1 MTGQRLAI
9 RLMIAQAALFAAE
22 TAIIHHIGTQVSV
35 LQLAFVRGA
44 AGVVL
49 ALVLASGTGL
59 AVVRTRQPVLQLLRG
74 AVSFLYLLAMIYSF
88 GHLPFADATAI
99 SYTQVLYIA
108 LFSVLILGE
117 TVSGL
122 NWAAAAIGI
131 VGALLISKP
140 SFSGWTS
147 AYLLAL
153 IATSLN
159 GLAFV
164 LNRYL
169 QREDSEATT
178 MFYTNLVPAIG
189 SLPAVIWAVY
199 PAAPTLVW
207 LPGLI
212 LLGPAGVYCG
222 IAAVRHSRAAALGPY
237 TLLRLVIALSAGIV
251 IFHEMP
257 GVSSAIGAGLILGS
271 CFLSSASTKHA
282 DSRRPRIACLSKSAS
297 IAAAANNDD
306 RDPLPPILRPCPQRA
321 SSRAVRREL
330 APLRSNPSL

>member
-22 TAIIHHIGTQVSV
+22 TAIIHQIGAQASA

-44 AGVVL
+44 SGVVL
-49 ALVLASGTGL
+49 ALVLAPGTGFS
-59 AVVRTRQPVLQLLRG
+59 VMRTRQPVLQLVRG
-74 AVSFLYLLAMIYSF
+74 GVAFLYLLAMIYSF
-88 GHLPFADATAI
+88 GHLPFVDATAI

-122 NWAAAAIGI
+122 HWVAAVIGI
-131 VGALLISKP
+131 AGALLISKP
-140 SFSGWTS
+140 SLSGWTS
-147 AYLLAL
+147 AYFLAL
-153 IATSLN
+153 VATSLN

-189 SLPAVIWAVY
+189 SLPALVWAAR
-199 PAAPTLVW
+199 PAASTLVW
-207 LPGLI
+207 LPALAF
-212 LLGPAGVYCG
+212 LGPMGVYCG
-222 IAAVRHSRAAALGPY
+222 IAAARHSSAATLGPY

-257 GVSSAIGAGLILGS
+257 GVMSAVGASLILGS
-271 CFLSSASTKHA
+271 CFLSAVDANNAYSAWLWVV
-282 DSRRPRIACLSKSAS
+282 RFSKFAPL
-297 IAAAANNDD
+297 AAAN
-306 RDPLPPILRPCPQRA
+306 QRK
-321 SSRAVRREL
+321 
-330 APLRSNPSL
+330 